1 MFKFLFHIL
10 WFLIIGLAAG
20 WLAGKFTRG
29 DGFGVVG
36 NLVVG
41 VIGAVLGGTV
51 IWLMGFSANSI
62 IAELITATGGAVLF
76 LYLLGWYRKNRK

>member
-1 MFKFLFHIL
+1 MFKFLFHVL

-20 WLAGKFTRG
+20 WLAGKLTRG
-29 DGFGVVG
+29 DGFGMAG

-51 IWLMGFSANSI
+51 IWLIGFSANSI